1 MVKKLQPFFMVVSVL
16 VLVILVGG
24 GVVGCEYGG
33 CCALHIGDGCGLVV
47 LDVGM
52 VDVAWW
58 WWCWAKW
65 W

>member
-1 MVKKLQPFFMVVSVL
+1 MVKKLQPSFMVVSVL

-24 GVVGCEYGG
+24 GVVGC
-33 CCALHIGDGCGLVV
+33 CALHSGDGCGLVV

-58 WWCWAKW
+58 WWCWAKVVVVQV
-65 W
+65 

>member
-1 MVKKLQPFFMVVSVL
+1 M
-16 VLVILVGG
+16 LVIIVGG

-33 CCALHIGDGCGLVV
+33 CCVLHSGDGCGLVV